1 MNIKVRIKFLIHLIL
16 LMCFA
21 GAIEIPH
28 NTLVLEY
35 LFSHAT
41 EQKYNEMIKLRAL
54 HYDKAEHMLIIE
66 DIFQSSSHLDL
77 KTYTAKL
84 KPHQID
90 IKKGKAAF
98 M

>member
-1 MNIKVRIKFLIHLIL
+1 MNKKVRIKLLIHLIL